1 MRCWHV
7 RRARQLALSCRSSR
21 RDRYNG
27 RLSECVALDRAG
39 PPCAACCAQRR
50 PTHNAATPVA
60 SLGCDL
66 EYVLVHDCHAVQ
78 PKRMYVGQHRPAQ
91 ARTSPCPTSEPQLR
105 PAVLLKP
112 AQSCRAR
119 IGFDATIGGSYG
131 LVSYDWVRMAAL
143 LGLFLGQ
150 RCHLGRPSDC
160 LDPTRC
166 YCAEQREAT
175 VGEHKAHGR
184 REAYGHTSCGNKSG
198 KSRCARVGL

>member
-1 MRCWHV
+1 MRCFGPCWSSLCCLLCSAASHPQRCHPRCLLGLRPGICPCPRLPCRATKADV
-7 RRARQLALSCRSSR
+7 RR
-21 RDRYNG
+21 
-27 RLSECVALDRAG
+27 
-39 PPCAACCAQRR
+39 
-50 PTHNAATPVA
+50 T
-60 SLGCDL
+60 
-66 EYVLVHDCHAVQ
+66 
-78 PKRMYVGQHRPAQ
+78 AQ

-160 LDPTRC
+160 LDLTRC